1 MCGDV
6 NIFLHEYIPDDSGE
20 IEVYINIKIFQYSYL
35 KIMIAEKDSRRKGLA
50 SLSLKIMMDFTV
62 KYIKRNKFIAKINM
76 SNNSSIKLFEKMGYK
91 KV

>member
-1 MCGDV
+1 
-6 NIFLHEYIPDDSGE
+6 
-20 IEVYINIKIFQYSYL
+20 
-35 KIMIAEKDSRRKGLA
+35 MIAEKDSRRKGLA
-50 SLSLKIMMDFTV
+50 SLSLKIMMDFTT